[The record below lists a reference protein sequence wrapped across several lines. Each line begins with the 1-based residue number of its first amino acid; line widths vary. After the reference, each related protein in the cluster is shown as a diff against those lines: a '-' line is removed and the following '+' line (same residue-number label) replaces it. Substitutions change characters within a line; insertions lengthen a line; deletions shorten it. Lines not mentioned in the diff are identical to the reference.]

1 MRWSWT
7 AIVLAVDRLVFVTA
21 RSDVVATFCSPCV
34 SGVVLTGIVVGV
46 LVVAVHDLW
55 VYARII
61 VVIII
66 VVTTATLGPLGLR
79 TNRRRREQEFSLRAV
94 QCKKVCT
101 GRNSI

>member
-1 MRWSWT
+1 M
-7 AIVLAVDRLVFVTA
+7 LAVDRLVFVTA
-21 RSDVVATFCSPCV
+21 TSDVVTTFCSPCV

-66 VVTTATLGPLGLR
+66 IITTTLGPLGLR
-79 TNRRRREQEFSLRAV
+79 TNRHRHEPKFSLRAV
-94 QCKKVCT
+94 QCKKVCSLPQDKI
-101 GRNSI
+101 RSRAF